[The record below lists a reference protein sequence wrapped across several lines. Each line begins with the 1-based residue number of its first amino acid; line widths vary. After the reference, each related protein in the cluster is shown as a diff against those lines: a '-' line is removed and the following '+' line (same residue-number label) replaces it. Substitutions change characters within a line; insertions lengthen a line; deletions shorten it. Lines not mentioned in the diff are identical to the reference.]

1 MALAGHTVAR
11 LRRGMRRYGARG
23 AAVRAAEIARELV
36 YMHQVYVWYEL
47 ALREER
53 PRRSLD
59 PGFRVHRATGDDLVL
74 LDELWE
80 IDRAEARRRLA
91 AEGTL
96 WLVLDGDRPA
106 FSCWTFRGRTPIRAA
121 QGGWLPL
128 PDGVVALE
136 ESMTAA
142 AYRGRGVAPAAW
154 SAIADDLAEQAGRM
168 VTTIEEENA
177 ASRKA
182 VEKIGFREIGRAV
195 TTKRGPRLTVEV
207 SGEAAPELLAPLRR

>member
-1 MALAGHTVAR
+1 MAAAGHTVAR

-23 AAVRAAEIARELV
+23 AAIRAAEIARELV

-47 ALREER
+47 ALREDH
-53 PRRSLD
+53 PRRALEA
-59 PGFRVHRATGDDLVL
+59 GLRLHRATAGDLGL

-80 IDRAEARRRLA
+80 IDRAEARRRLGN
-91 AEGTL
+91 EGSL

-142 AYRGRGVAPAAW
+142 SYRGRGIAPAAW
-154 SAIADDLAEQAGRM
+154 SAIADALSDQSGRM

-182 VEKIGFREIGRAV
+182 VEKIGFREVGRA
-195 TTKRGPRLTVEV
+195 TTTRRGPRLTVEV
-207 SGEAAPELLAPLRR
+207 SGEAAGELLAPLRR